1 MKGRIFVLGLVAMVA
16 ASSPAAEPAVV
27 SHIKVVSDKVA
38 DVSSLDAWKASVI
51 KQGMTDEQK
60 AMAVWNSVVAFR
72 HQETPPNEYLEN
84 EGHPHDPIKAFNV
97 YGYGQCCCASANLM
111 ALARHAGLTARGWG
125 ITQHSVPE
133 VQWAGQWHMLDA
145 SLVTYFPKADGSIAG
160 VEEISAS
167 IKDWYDKNPSMK
179 GNDKAL
185 REFMRGG
192 GWKKGPEL
200 LKNCPSYDNNGW
212 LPAATH
218 GWYATVQEYG
228 NPSKNFVYEYGTAVG
243 YQVNVQLRKGEK
255 LTRNWSNKGLH
266 VNQLEGGKL
275 PTLNK
280 TPGKEDLRYS
290 PKYGDLAPGRVGN
303 GELVW
308 NVPVTSPELEQA
320 AEQWTNLKADKDGLR
335 IDESGKGVLVLRVP
349 SSYIFLTGQMEIDGR
364 GGYNGG
370 INIEFS
376 DNNGLDWKGVA
387 IQTDM
392 WKGEIDLDEL
402 VYRRYDYLLRFTF
415 TGPRSCIEKLVLSHI
430 VQHSQRALPALD
442 KGANTITFSAGPQEG
457 TVTVQ
462 GNINP
467 AAAKEKNVTFA
478 AFHPVLNNIKPG
490 GLWLA
495 GGKGDITLPVTTPGD
510 ITRLR
515 LGVHYRARDQRDGFD
530 VSASFDNGQSWKPV
544 GKLEG
549 PTGIGFSKYLV
560 LGDVPK
566 GSRAAL
572 VRFEGKQVNTTGLLD
587 LRIDADYTQ
596 PHGGFAPIKVT
607 YDWEENGQPKQH
619 IHIARQPTETYTI
632 TCAEKPLLKSL
643 IIERTD

>member
-1 MKGRIFVLGLVAMVA
+1 MKGRIFVLGLVALA
-16 ASSPAAEPAVV
+16 GGSALAAEPAVV
-27 SHIKVVSDKVA
+27 SHVKVVSDKA
-38 DVSSLDAWKASVI
+38 TDVSSLDAWKASVI
-51 KQGMTDEQK
+51 KERMTDEQK

-72 HQETPPNEYLEN
+72 HQEVPPNEYLEN

-111 ALARHAGLTARGWG
+111 ALARHAGLAARGWG

-133 VQWAGQWHMLDA
+133 VQWDGQWHMLDA

-167 IKDWYDKNPSMK
+167 IKEWYDKNPSMK

-185 REFMRGG
+185 RDFMRGG

-228 NPSKNFVYEYGTAVG
+228 NPSKNFVYEYGTPVG

-255 LTRNWSNKGLH
+255 LTRNWFNKGLH

-303 GELVW
+303 GQW
-308 NVPVTSPELEQA
+308 TWDVPVSSPELSQA
-320 AEQWTNLKADKDGLR
+320 AFEFVNLTPSPAGLATKDR
-335 IDESGKGVLVLRVP
+335 GVLTLHLP
-349 SSYIFLTGQMEIDGR
+349 SSYVLLSGRVELKANVSDG
-364 GGYNGG
+364 GH
-370 INIEFS
+370 IAIAVS
-376 DNNGLDWKGVA
+376 DNNGLDWKEASTIASSGA
-387 IQTDM
+387 QT
-392 WKGEIDLDEL
+392 IDLTPL
-402 VYRRYDYLLRFTF
+402 VYRRYDYRLRLTL
-415 TGPRSCIEKLVLSHI
+415 TGPGTALQSLRIVQD

-457 TVTVQ
+457 TITVQ
-462 GNINP
+462 GNVNP

-478 AFHPVLNNIKPG
+478 AFHPILNNIKPG

-495 GGKGDITLPVTTPGD
+495 GGKGAITVPVTTPGD
-510 ITRLR
+510 ISRLR
-515 LGVHYRARDQRDGFD
+515 LGVHYRARDKRDGFD
-530 VSASFDNGQSWKPV
+530 VSASFDNGQTWKPI

-572 VRFEGKQVNTTGLLD
+572 VRFEGKQVNTTGILD

-607 YDWEENGQPKQH
+607 YTWEENGQPKQH
-619 IHIARQPTETYTI
+619 IHIARQPTEAYTI

-643 IIERTD
+643 IVERAD